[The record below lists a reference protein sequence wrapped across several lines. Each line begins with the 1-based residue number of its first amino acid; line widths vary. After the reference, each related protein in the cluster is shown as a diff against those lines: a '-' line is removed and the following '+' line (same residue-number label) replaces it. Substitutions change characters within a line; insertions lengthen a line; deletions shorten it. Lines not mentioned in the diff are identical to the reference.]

1 MRTEREEIKR
11 VPGNLSSRPGTSE
24 ILLGAG
30 GVRIPRTG
38 IFYSWGFRPEIM
50 IRQRESKVW
59 GREGIRTGQKM
70 LPFSLEK
77 LETISFGQRGNRSTC
92 NKLSPDLLE
101 AAFKIRILKEA
112 IHKFMKWATVEN
124 FLPTAC
130 LFCRHWGGCL
140 ELLVTEYPGLW
151 LKMGLGLSKTS
162 ASVESE

>member
-1 MRTEREEIKR
+1 
-11 VPGNLSSRPGTSE
+11 
-24 ILLGAG
+24 
-30 GVRIPRTG
+30 
-38 IFYSWGFRPEIM
+38 
-50 IRQRESKVW
+50 
-59 GREGIRTGQKM
+59 M

-130 LFCRHWGGCL
+130 LFCRPWGGCL

-151 LKMGLGLSKTS
+151 LKMGLALSKNQCFYVQTWRVNRKDLEFKQTHGVVNERGINLL
-162 ASVESE
+162 AESKALVAT

>member
-1 MRTEREEIKR
+1 
-11 VPGNLSSRPGTSE
+11 
-24 ILLGAG
+24 
-30 GVRIPRTG
+30 
-38 IFYSWGFRPEIM
+38 
-50 IRQRESKVW
+50 
-59 GREGIRTGQKM
+59 M

-124 FLPTAC
+124 FLLTVC
-130 LFCRHWGGCL
+130 LFCRPWRGCL

-151 LKMGLGLSKTS
+151 LKMGLALSKNQSLYVQTWRVNRKDLELKQIHGVVNERGINLL
-162 ASVESE
+162 AESKALVAT